1 MQLGILAT
9 AAHAL
14 STGSMFSVYYRPRT
28 SPSEFLIPYEQYMNS
43 VRSSFTVGT
52 RFKMRIDS
60 EEAPEERPSGTL
72 VGIEEDD
79 PVHWPCS
86 QWKCLVFRRF
96 NQNGFLLTTFT
107 EPRMNHLNL
116 VPYIRTILG
125 FD

>member
-9 AAHAL
+9 ASHAL

-43 VRSSFTVGT
+43 IRCSFAVGT
-52 RFKMRIDS
+52 RFKMRIDC

-72 VGIEEDD
+72 AGIEEDD

-86 QWKCLVFRRF
+86 QWKCLVLPLTCDRF
-96 NQNGFLLTTFT
+96 NPAQRDL
-107 EPRMNHLNL
+107 EPVEHHQMNHSH
-116 VPYIRTILG
+116 
-125 FD
+125 